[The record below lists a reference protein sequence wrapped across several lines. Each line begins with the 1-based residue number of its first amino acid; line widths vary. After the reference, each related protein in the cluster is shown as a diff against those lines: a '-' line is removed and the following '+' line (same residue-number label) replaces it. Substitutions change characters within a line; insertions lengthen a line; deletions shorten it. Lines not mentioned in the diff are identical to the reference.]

1 MHPGEE
7 FPAALFCWLAES
19 AVETVS
25 SFCTKTSPGGSGQVG
40 PLKKGPIVACVSHQ
54 MSIMVIPG
62 LIQLL
67 TYARTC
73 RCASAACLKSFHIS
87 SLAPSSA
94 RFSSL
99 VVRHAA
105 LRLAGEGVHRRSAEK
120 KYALF

>member
-1 MHPGEE
+1 M
-7 FPAALFCWLAES
+7 
-19 AVETVS
+19 
-25 SFCTKTSPGGSGQVG
+25 
-40 PLKKGPIVACVSHQ
+40 SHQ

-87 SLAPSSA
+87 SLARSSA

-105 LRLAGEGVHRRSAEK
+105 LRLAGDTGVPQRRRNHYFLIMQTFMRMMMLHISEGLYSPPNLGSVRRTKRLLLSSAK
-120 KYALF
+120 RFKAQNKS

>member
-1 MHPGEE
+1 
-7 FPAALFCWLAES
+7 
-19 AVETVS
+19 
-25 SFCTKTSPGGSGQVG
+25 
-40 PLKKGPIVACVSHQ
+40 

-87 SLAPSSA
+87 SLALSSA

-105 LRLAGEGVHRRSAEK
+105 LRLAGVWGCGGGKTHSLFSHYANVCKDDCTARHRA
-120 KYALF
+120 ALALRLISEVCVRR